1 MDAGKRPAQLVFG
14 LDIGTRSI
22 VGTVGYKAGD
32 NFVVVAQAVREH
44 KTRAML
50 DGQIHDISQVAA
62 TISEVK
68 EELEEILGDE
78 LTEVCIA
85 AAGRVLKTV
94 EVHVDQ
100 SFEENVNLTKEEVYS
115 LETAG
120 VEAAYDK
127 FSEENADSDIKFY
140 CVGYTVMRYYMND
153 YPIGNLEDHKAKKI
167 GADMIATF
175 LPDDVV
181 DGLYK
186 AVEMADLQVVNL
198 TLEPI
203 AAIQVAIP
211 QMYRMLN
218 IALVDV
224 GAGTS
229 DISITKDGAIVAYGM
244 IPAAG
249 DGLTEAIAAHCLVD
263 FTTAEEIKRGIVKES
278 SVNYKDIMGITQKI
292 SKDEVLK
299 IAEPIIDNMA
309 SLVAD
314 KIKELNGGK
323 SVSAVFIVGGGG
335 KIEGYDKAL
344 ARHLDIVPERVA
356 VRGEEVM
363 GAIEF
368 QQKDIRKD
376 STLVT
381 PVGICLSYYTQ
392 SNSFIY
398 VTFNHQR
405 VKLYDNSH
413 LAVVDAALQANF
425 TNYDLFPKR
434 GPELHYVLND
444 KEKTQRGSLGEA
456 AQIKINGV
464 EGDITTPVHA
474 SDVIEVKAS
483 TVGEAARLRIGEL
496 PEYHSNISV
505 IVSGK
510 EVKLPR
516 YATVNGELQ
525 SEAYVIRENDKVEIT
540 NYYTVSQLM
549 KFMDLPQDGTFA
561 LMINHEKAGK
571 NTKVYENFSVEVVN
585 VQDDWKEY
593 YGDDEEDNDSKSEYS
608 QNIIDESKTSDSDND
623 TDIKKDSNASEAVN
637 ASASASS
644 PSNNSEGERAA
655 SGNASKGIIT
665 VYVNGSP
672 VALSGKNEFI
682 FVDVFDYIDFDLSTP
697 KGKSVVTKLNGNK
710 ASYVDVLS
718 EGDKLDIFWSQE

>member
-127 FSEENADSDIKFY
+127 FSEENDDSDIKFY

-249 DGLTEAIAAHCLVD
+249 DGLTEAIAAYCLVD

-363 GAIEF
+363 GSIEF

-381 PVGICLSYYTQ
+381 PIGICLSYYTQ

-483 TVGEAARLRIGEL
+483 TVGEAAKLRIGEL

-505 IVSGK
+505 NVSGK

-608 QNIIDESKTSDSDND
+608 LNIIDESKTSDSDND